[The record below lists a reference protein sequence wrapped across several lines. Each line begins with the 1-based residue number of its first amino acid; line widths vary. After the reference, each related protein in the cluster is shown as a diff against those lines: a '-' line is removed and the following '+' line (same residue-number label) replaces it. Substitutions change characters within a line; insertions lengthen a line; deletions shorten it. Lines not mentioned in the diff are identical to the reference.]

1 LTGFR
6 VAVQETDLQI
16 HADLDLTATARELVL
31 QYRGFIETYI
41 ARQPIFRDSLTPIR
55 VAGPAPLIVQEMA
68 RAAAAAGVGPMAAV
82 AGAIAEHVGRDLLPR
97 TKQVIVENGGD
108 VFARTLQPVI
118 MGVYAGP
125 SPLSGHIGL
134 RIGGGDLPIGVCT
147 SSGTIGHSLSLGA
160 ADAVCVVSPSCAVAD
175 AAATA
180 IGNRVDSAADISKAI
195 AFGRGIGH
203 VNAVVIIV
211 GDRIG
216 CWGAVELVAL
226 KAKKG

>member
-1 LTGFR
+1 
-6 VAVQETDLQI
+6 
-16 HADLDLTATARELVL
+16 
-31 QYRGFIETYI
+31 
-41 ARQPIFRDSLTPIR
+41 
-55 VAGPAPLIVQEMA
+55 MA

-82 AGAIAEHVGRDLLPR
+82 AGAIAENVGKGLLSR

-108 VFARTLQPVI
+108 VFARTRQPVI
-118 MGVYAGP
+118 MGIYAGS

-134 RIGGGDLPIGVCT
+134 RVGGGDTPIGVCT

-180 IGNRVDSAADISKAI
+180 IGNQLDSAADISKAI

-216 CWGAVELVAL
+216 CWGAVELVSL